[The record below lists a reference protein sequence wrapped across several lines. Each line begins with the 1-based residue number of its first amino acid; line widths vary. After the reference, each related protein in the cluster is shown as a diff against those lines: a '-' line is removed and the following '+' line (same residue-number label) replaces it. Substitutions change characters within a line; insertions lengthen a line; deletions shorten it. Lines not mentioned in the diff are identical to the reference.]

1 MELLKPKVI
10 IVLISSPPSV
20 PPVFAPAHILHTVTC
35 CRQVHRLFHLFSR
48 QSLSLRAN
56 RSSVHVHLFLCIICS
71 APPPPPP
78 PRCLLGWPCG
88 RTHPPCCGC
97 LWSHR
102 DRHLLQWCVVHRS
115 HDVMSSVSRPKLP
128 PHWLVGCR
136 GPGIGIHPPLTSSS
150 RAVPDFCRAPPTS
163 GGSVSKS
170 TTVICGGGDKV

>member
-71 APPPPPP
+71 APPPPHHGV
-78 PRCLLGWPCG
+78 CWAG
-88 RTHPPCCGC
+88 RVDGHTLHAAAASGAT
-97 LWSHR
+97 
-102 DRHLLQWCVVHRS
+102 
-115 HDVMSSVSRPKLP
+115 
-128 PHWLVGCR
+128 GT
-136 GPGIGIHPPLTSSS
+136 GISSS
-150 RAVPDFCRAPPTS
+150 GVWFIDPTMSCQVSPAPSSLPIGWSGAEARGLVSTLRSQAPPERFRTFAERLRPLVAAS
-163 GGSVSKS
+163 PSRRL
-170 TTVICGGGDKV
+170 